1 MKKLLIIAVVIMFA
15 AGAAYAEDRLSL
27 NGSFRV
33 AGWSSEAAGGW
44 DSNDTADWWAQRL
57 RIGGKIAVADDV
69 AVNFRMDIG
78 DAAWGDSFGTGYIV
92 RPRGANGT
100 GNANQ
105 LDVDRAYVS
114 INKDFWE
121 LDAGQ
126 QYLGLGVAEV
136 LDANVPALTLRI
148 KPTEALKI
156 SLIYAKIDE
165 SGSLNDDA
173 PFEDV
178 DFYAVNVG
186 FATDNLSVK
195 GYYAQQADGTVAAEE
210 PNVFGVYGSMALGM
224 FNLEAELD
232 VLGGDNA
239 AGTDYQGT
247 QFFLGADAGLTEM
260 IKLGAELF
268 YAAGY
273 SDPGEQQITGLC
285 DWWTFTPMGY
295 NTPQSGNISAFSP
308 NGTSSP
314 FDPSGDGAGAM
325 GMTLWADF
333 AIMEGLKAGAKI
345 GYWEVDDDT
354 VTNMDSIMA
363 YNAYVSYMIATN
375 SNLSLTY
382 LSSTPDFDTAG
393 ILDDS
398 YNVGVLELMI
408 KF

>member
-100 GNANQ
+100 GNA
-105 LDVDRAYVS
+105 
-114 INKDFWE
+114 I
-121 LDAGQ
+121 
-126 QYLGLGVAEV
+126 